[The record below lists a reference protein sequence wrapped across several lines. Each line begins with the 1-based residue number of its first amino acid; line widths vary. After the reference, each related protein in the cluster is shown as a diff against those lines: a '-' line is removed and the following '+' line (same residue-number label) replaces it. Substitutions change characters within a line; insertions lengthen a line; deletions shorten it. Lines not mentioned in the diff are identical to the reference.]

1 MTRNANAIWTGD
13 LKGGEGRLSSGS
25 KVLSDSKYSFR
36 TRFEGE
42 PGTNPEELIAAA
54 HAGCFAMA
62 TVAGLGEAGI
72 TPERVEVSC
81 DVTMENLKLTK
92 SELKLTVKAPGA
104 DKAKVEQAAQTAKA
118 ECPISKALNLE
129 ISLDADVQV

>member
-1 MTRNANAIWTGD
+1 MTRTANAVWTGD
-13 LKGGEGRLSSGS
+13 LKEGEGRLSTGS
-25 KVLSDSKYSFR
+25 TILSDSKYSFR

-42 PGTNPEELIAAA
+42 PGTNPEELVAAA

-72 TPERVEVSC
+72 TPERVESTS

-92 SELKLTVKAPGA
+92 SALKLKVVAPGA
-104 DKAKVEQAAQTAKA
+104 SESAVRAAAEKAKAD
-118 ECPISKALNLE
+118 CPISKVLNLE
-129 ISLDADVQV
+129 ITLDLTVEV